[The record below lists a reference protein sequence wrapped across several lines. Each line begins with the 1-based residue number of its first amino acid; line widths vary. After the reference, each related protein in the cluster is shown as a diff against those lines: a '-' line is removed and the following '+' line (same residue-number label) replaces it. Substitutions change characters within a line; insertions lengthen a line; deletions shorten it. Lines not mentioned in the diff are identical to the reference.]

1 MQYKILRLPKLKE
14 AHIGVYLCKE
24 LVQVLK
30 NLGVAYSIRSITYD
44 NATNNNTLITTFEQ
58 HVASNQSP
66 LSWPFDATE
75 HSLRCFAHIMNIAV

>member
-1 MQYKILRLPKLKE
+1 MQHKILRLPKLKE
-14 AHIGVYLCKE
+14 AHIGIYLYKE

-30 NLGVAYSIRSITYD
+30 NLSVAYSIRSITYN

-66 LSWPFDATE
+66 LS
-75 HSLRCFAHIMNIAV
+75 